1 MVIRRRNIRY
11 NCFPWLISDSHREG
25 QRMETILP
33 GLKGV
38 GIDIVEALRFGVG
51 GGRMDRGTGPQA

>member
-1 MVIRRRNIRY
+1 
-11 NCFPWLISDSHREG
+11 
-25 QRMETILP
+25 METILP